1 MSGMGLAFRG
11 GGTWNAA
18 LPKGGVPGLC
28 WGAKGTVQGAAAA
41 GVGTS
46 ESSRVIIGPMFG
58 VQPRTL
64 ADFRQ
69 TAADDG
75 ALFLSMTHR
84 SSHQDAWMTA
94 NRMAARHPVRF

>member
-1 MSGMGLAFRG
+1 MSGKGLAFRG

-18 LPKGGVPGLC
+18 LYVRAEFPACAG
-28 WGAKGTVQGAAAA
+28 GAKGTVQGAAAA

-69 TAADDG
+69 TAADD
-75 ALFLSMTHR
+75 
-84 SSHQDAWMTA
+84 DA
-94 NRMAARHPVRF
+94 FFYQ